1 MAFTMQ
7 CKLIHPF
14 LFLAA
19 EIFFLVSKALL
30 VTVLMVSWTGSNR
43 SLEIEHRFHIFFF
56 LIFPRKSLW
65 IDGIHDTHRVPSGL
79 EEIHC
84 VIRKEEPTY

>member
-7 CKLIHPF
+7 CKLIQSF

-19 EIFFLVSKALL
+19 EVFFFVSKALL

-43 SLEIEHRFHIFFF
+43 SLEIEHRFHIFF
-56 LIFPRKSLW
+56 LIFPRKSPW
-65 IDGIHDTHRVPSGL
+65 IDGIHDTHRVLSGL